1 MKNLIIINGT
11 MGVGKTTVSRILQEK
26 LPNCVFLDGDWCWDM
41 KPFLVNDETKKMV
54 VTNIQF
60 LLNQFLNCSVYQNI
74 VFCWVMQEQHI
85 LDDVLSG
92 LDLSE
97 SELHCFSLTCS
108 EYALKERISRDVD
121 RGIRTED
128 VLDRSL
134 ARLANYRKMN
144 TVLIDTSDIPASLAA
159 DQIKKKI
166 ESDTG
171 GSKYGKTI

>member
-1 MKNLIIINGT
+1 
-11 MGVGKTTVSRILQEK
+11 
-26 LPNCVFLDGDWCWDM
+26 
-41 KPFLVNDETKKMV
+41 
-54 VTNIQF
+54 
-60 LLNQFLNCSVYQNI
+60 
-74 VFCWVMQEQHI
+74 MQEQKI

-144 TVLIDTSDIPASLAA
+144 TMLIDTSDIPASLAA